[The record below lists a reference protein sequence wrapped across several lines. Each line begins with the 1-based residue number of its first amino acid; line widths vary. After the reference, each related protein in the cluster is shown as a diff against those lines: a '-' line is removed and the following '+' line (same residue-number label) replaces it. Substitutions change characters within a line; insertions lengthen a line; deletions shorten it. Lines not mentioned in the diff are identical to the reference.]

1 MPREYPRAWRVGEQI
16 QRELSELIRSEV
28 KDPRVGMVTVM
39 GVDVSADLAHAK
51 VYVSSLE
58 PAHELDE
65 AVAALN
71 RAAGFLRGRLGR
83 RLRIR
88 TVPELRFL
96 RDDSVERGVRLTHLI
111 DEVVAKERGR
121 GGPSDTEDG

>member
-1 MPREYPRAWRVGEQI
+1 MPKEYPRARRVGEQI
-16 QRELSELIRSEV
+16 QRELAELVRSEL
-28 KDPRVGMVTVM
+28 KDPRVGMVTIMDVE
-39 GVDVSADLAHAK
+39 VSADLAHAK

-58 PAHELDE
+58 PEEDLDA

-71 RAAGFLRGRLGR
+71 HAAGFLRGRLGR
-83 RLRIR
+83 RLHIR

-111 DEVVAKERGR
+111 DEVVAKERG
-121 GGPSDTEDG
+121 GGGEGEG

>member
-28 KDPRVGMVTVM
+28 KDPRVGMVTIM

-121 GGPSDTEDG
+121 GGSSDTEDG

>member
-1 MPREYPRAWRVGEQI
+1 MPKEYPRARRVGEQI
-16 QRELSELIRSEV
+16 QRELAELVRSEL
-28 KDPRVGMVTVM
+28 KDPRVGMVTIMDVE
-39 GVDVSADLAHAK
+39 VSADLAHAK

-58 PAHELDE
+58 PEEDLDA

-83 RLRIR
+83 RLHIR

-111 DEVVAKERGR
+111 DEVVAKERG
-121 GGPSDTEDG
+121 GGGEGEG

>member
-28 KDPRVGMVTVM
+28 RDPRVGMVTVM
-39 GVDVSADLAHAK
+39 GVDLSADLAHAK
-51 VYVSSLE
+51 VYVSSLD
-58 PAHELDE
+58 PAHDLDE

-111 DEVVAKERGR
+111 DEVVAKERG
-121 GGPSDTEDG
+121 GGGSSDTEDG

>member
-96 RDDSVERGVRLTHLI
+96 RDDSVERGVRLSHLI

>member
-1 MPREYPRAWRVGEQI
+1 MPKEYPRARRVGEQI
-16 QRELSELIRSEV
+16 QRELADLVRGEL
-28 KDPRVGMVTVM
+28 KDPRVGMVTIMDVE
-39 GVDVSADLAHAK
+39 VSADLAHAK
-51 VYVSSLE
+51 VYVSSLVPE
-58 PAHELDE
+58 EDLDA

-83 RLRIR
+83 RLHIR

-111 DEVVAKERGR
+111 DEVVAKERG
-121 GGPSDTEDG
+121 GPGDDGEGS